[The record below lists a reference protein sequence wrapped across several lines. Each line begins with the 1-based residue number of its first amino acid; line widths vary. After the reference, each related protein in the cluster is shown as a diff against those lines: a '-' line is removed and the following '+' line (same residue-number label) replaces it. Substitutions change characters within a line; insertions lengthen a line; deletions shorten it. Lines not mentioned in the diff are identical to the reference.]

1 MPFPTPTSE
10 DTSRGE
16 SPLAKPWTLLASTL
30 QTKPWRP
37 AECRQTTMHL
47 QERVAQCLMRPKVRS
62 LRVAPCPMCPKVR
75 SLRSAWVMLR
85 QLSFCAAHTKY
96 PLARGLSG
104 QGDMYDAYGFCI
116 SSEFAEL
123 YKATTRKV
131 YVQYTMTTSVLSS
144 MHNT

>member
-1 MPFPTPTSE
+1 VSDAPEGS
-10 DTSRGE
+10 
-16 SPLAKPWTLLASTL
+16 LASSC
-30 QTKPWRP
+30 PVSDVP
-37 AECRQTTMHL
+37 EG
-47 QERVAQCLMRPKVRS
+47 S
-62 LRVAPCPMCPKVR
+62 LA
-75 SLRSAWVMLR
+75 SFGWVMLR